1 MKSLLVATPDR
12 SAVVGLRDSLNR
24 RYRLEEAGTAQAC
37 LEQMARR
44 RYDLALVDIGFI
56 ADKLTP
62 EEPADYAA
70 ALQLFRRGG
79 PGNPPL
85 IILTPPQRI
94 RETVSAVKAGADN
107 YLTYPVDPHEVEL
120 VISSLAALRKIE
132 NELQY
137 LRESFWKLE
146 ARDLVRTCS
155 PLMGQVYEKLEMV
168 APTRA
173 TVLLSGE
180 TGTGKSLMAKLI
192 HMHSSRAQG
201 PFVSVH
207 CGSMPDT
214 LVESELFGHE
224 KGAFTGA
231 ERRKLG
237 KFQIADTGTIFLD
250 EVGTISPSAQ
260 IKLLQV
266 LQEGTF
272 SRVGGEQDISVD
284 VRVVA
289 ASNVDLEKKIADG
302 GFRSDLFYRLNV
314 FAVELPPLR
323 QRREDLPLLVSTLLE
338 RINRGYGKN
347 IKGVE
352 DQAMEALTAYSWP
365 GNIRELENLLER
377 AYILERGHLLSPAS
391 FPADLMALHHPGA
404 LTAPGESL
412 PLAEVRRRAVD
423 EVEQRYLVRLLGHKK
438 GRIDQAAAQAGV
450 TTRQLHNLMTKYG
463 LTARDFK

>member
-24 RYRLEEAGTAQAC
+24 RYRLEEAGTAHAC
-37 LEQMARR
+37 LEQLARR
-44 RYDLALVDIGFI
+44 RYDLALVDISFI
-56 ADKLTP
+56 VEKLP
-62 EEPADYAA
+62 PGEPPDFSAA
-70 ALQLFRRGG
+70 VQTFRRGNYG
-79 PGNPPL
+79 GPPL
-85 IILTPPQRI
+85 IILTPPLRI

-107 YLTYPVDPHEVEL
+107 YLTYPVDHHEVEL
-120 VISSLAALRKIE
+120 VISSLAARYKIE

-137 LRESFWKLE
+137 LRDSFWKVE
-146 ARDLVRTCS
+146 AQDLVRTRS
-155 PLMGQVYEKLEMV
+155 ALMGQVYEKLEMV

-250 EVGTISPSAQ
+250 EVGTISPNAQ

-289 ASNVDLEKKIADG
+289 ASNVDLEKKIAEG

-314 FAVELPPLR
+314 FSVELPPLR
-323 QRREDLPLLVSTLLE
+323 ERREDLPLLVTTLLE
-338 RINRGYGKN
+338 RLNRSYGKN
-347 IKGVE
+347 ISSVE
-352 DQAMEALTAYSWP
+352 EQAMEALTAYSWP

-377 AYILERGHLLSPAS
+377 AYILERGHRLSPGS
-391 FPADLMALHHPGA
+391 FPADLMALHHPGNPDE
-404 LTAPGESL
+404 PGDSH
-412 PLAEVRRRAVD
+412 PLAEVRRRAVE
-423 EVEQRYLVRLLGHKK
+423 EVERRYLLRLLGQKK
-438 GRIDQAAAQAGV
+438 GRMDQAAAQAGV

-463 LTARDFK
+463 LASRDFK